1 MSRRKIA
8 FQTIGEAGYPDTHD
22 FVELSKTWNPDATSI
37 LLNFIWK
44 GFELCSQE
52 ILSRVN
58 VLQSDDQ
65 LEREL
70 TQILD
75 LYIRQGMQEI
85 IRPFTLQH
93 ESYEMER
100 RGTYRPRQYD
110 LAFVWFANPR
120 IKYPLEAKVLRS
132 DTSVSEYVNEI
143 TSNFLTCQYAPFSS
157 EGAMLGYLLQGN
169 PAKAFKNIAIS
180 VPCTLLDHLDFIER
194 DHKISDHQRVVP
206 EDKTYPDKFRC
217 HHLLLQLSKET
228 NVKQASRKRKSQK
241 KLSD

>member
-1 MSRRKIA
+1 
-8 FQTIGEAGYPDTHD
+8 
-22 FVELSKTWNPDATSI
+22 
-37 LLNFIWK
+37 
-44 GFELCSQE
+44 
-52 ILSRVN
+52 
-58 VLQSDDQ
+58 
-65 LEREL
+65 
-70 TQILD
+70 
-75 LYIRQGMQEI
+75 
-85 IRPFTLQH
+85 
-93 ESYEMER
+93 
-100 RGTYRPRQYD
+100 
-110 LAFVWFANPR
+110 
-120 IKYPLEAKVLRS
+120 VLRS